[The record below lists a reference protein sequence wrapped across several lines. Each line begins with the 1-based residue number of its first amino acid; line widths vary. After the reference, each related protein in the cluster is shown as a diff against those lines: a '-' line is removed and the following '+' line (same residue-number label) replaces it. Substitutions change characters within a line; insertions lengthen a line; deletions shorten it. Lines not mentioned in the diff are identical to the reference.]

1 MILTI
6 IVALFITLLV
16 SLFLIWQAWER
27 FASHGAIGKQTGE
40 LTPVDLE
47 AFENLT
53 DPEEEYFLR
62 TNLSP
67 AEFRRVQ
74 RGRIRAARL
83 YVAALSQNAAI
94 LLVVGKNACSSSDSE
109 IAAAGQELVQ
119 RANHLTNS
127 CLLARLRMEAA
138 FVLPA
143 QLSLSGKIA
152 NQYML
157 VTYMA
162 ANLPRSAV
170 A

>member
-1 MILTI
+1 MIPVI
-6 IVALFITLLV
+6 IVAAVMALSLSVFLAWQLL
-16 SLFLIWQAWER
+16 ER
-27 FASHGAIGKQTGE
+27 HRGDAE

-53 DPEEEYFLR
+53 DPEEEHFLR

-67 AEFRRVQ
+67 TEFRSVQ

-83 YVAALSQNAAI
+83 YLAALSQNAAV
-94 LLVVGKNACSSSDSE
+94 LEAVGKNACSSSDSE

-127 CLLARLRMEAA
+127 CLFSRLCMEAA

-143 QLSLSGKIA
+143 QISLSGKIV

-162 ANLPRSAV
+162 ANLPRSRRIATNP